1 MRKIVYMMNFKGR
14 RSQASSGSKLRTTS
28 SATSCV
34 VSTVVG
40 TTGVET
46 DCRASPGELAFL
58 ESESRLTGPG
68 LFEEDGVIA
77 FGDDSDHLLRFT
89 TLGQGYLTAGPEPG
103 IMAGSVVW
111 KVDGGEGQFA
121 QARGFISST
130 FTLTA
135 AGELSDF
142 HCGLILLP
150 ESPSNS

>member
-34 VSTVVG
+34 VSTVVR

-46 DCRASPGELAFL
+46 DCRAFPGELAFL

-77 FGDDSDHLLRFT
+77 FGDNEWSPVALLDTR
-89 TLGQGYLTAGPEPG
+89 P
-103 IMAGSVVW
+103 
-111 KVDGGEGQFA
+111 
-121 QARGFISST
+121 R
-130 FTLTA
+130 
-135 AGELSDF
+135 LSHRRSRAWD
-142 HCGLILLP
+142 
-150 ESPSNS
+150 

>member
-28 SATSCV
+28 SSTSCV
-34 VSTVVG
+34 VSTVVR

-77 FGDDSDHLLRFT
+77 FGDNSDHLLRFS
-89 TLGQGYLTAGPEPG
+89 TLGQGSDQNIYCQGDKRSVGATRQISAKIKG
-103 IMAGSVVW
+103 I
-111 KVDGGEGQFA
+111 FA
-121 QARGFISST
+121 AT
-130 FTLTA
+130 
-135 AGELSDF
+135 
-142 HCGLILLP
+142 
-150 ESPSNS
+150 